1 MVTFSSLVSQSHRLD
16 ITLHS
21 LSAPFDGSNLLVQEL
36 LETLYFASD
45 CASTAARIS
54 IVSTA
59 GCGIIASA
67 GSIGTMRSIPSS
79 GG

>member
-21 LSAPFDGSNLLVQEL
+21 PSAPFDGINLLVQEL
-36 LETLYFASD
+36 PETLYFASD
-45 CASTAARIS
+45 CASTAASIS
-54 IVSTA
+54 IASTA
-59 GCGIIASA
+59 GCGSIASA